1 MQALPRFGFVLPA
14 LLAASLLAL
23 GCASTGLPY
32 AIEEEYFNLAT
43 HAEGIEARAIR
54 LHQAHG
60 QGQLAAEDF
69 ATGRR
74 LYQDAR
80 TSLDQ
85 AVNRLERAA
94 DSGQSPEASGMY
106 LDAVRRAVDAL
117 AKFRGWS
124 DGVVESPKGR
134 GRGRSAG
141 GDATAVDSQATD
153 APEARDPALASEI
166 ARHRASEE
174 QRKAWMV
181 AVLDSLRL
189 RRFES
194 LGPPPPGAP
203 PLEAA
208 PLEPDELDP

>member
-1 MQALPRFGFVLPA
+1 MQALPRFGFGLPA
-14 LLAASLLAL
+14 LLAASLLAFA
-23 GCASTGLPY
+23 CASTGLPH

-60 QGQLAAEDF
+60 QGQLAEEDF

-80 TSLDQ
+80 TTLDQ

-94 DSGQSPEASGMY
+94 ESGQSPEASGMY
-106 LDAVRRAVDAL
+106 LDAVRRAVDSL

-124 DGVVESPKGR
+124 DSVVEPPNGRGKGR
-134 GRGRSAG
+134 GAAS
-141 GDATAVDSQATD
+141 DTTAVDSQATD
-153 APEARDPALASEI
+153 APETRDPALASEI
-166 ARHRASEE
+166 ARHRASEKE
-174 QRKAWMV
+174 RKAWMV

-194 LGPPPPGAP
+194 LGPLPPEAA

-208 PLEPDELDP
+208 PLEPDELDQ